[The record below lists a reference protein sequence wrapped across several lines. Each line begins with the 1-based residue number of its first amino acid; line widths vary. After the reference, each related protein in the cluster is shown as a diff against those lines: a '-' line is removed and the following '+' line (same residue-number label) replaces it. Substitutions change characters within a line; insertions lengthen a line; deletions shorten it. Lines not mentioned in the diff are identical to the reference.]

1 MVFLPSPATL
11 PLRNMITKTV
21 IPAAGFGTR
30 MLPAAKAVPK
40 ELLPILDRPTI
51 QYVVEEAAAAG
62 IDDVLLI
69 TGKDKRALE
78 DHFDRNAELEQRLAA
93 GKKSGLLD
101 SINTLVAKVKIHSV
115 RQAEQKGLGHAVLQA
130 RHHVGDHAFLCQ
142 LGDAIFSPPHAGAQ
156 RSAAPDL
163 LPAQQLVSAY
173 RDLKTPIIG
182 LERVP
187 VEKVDRYG
195 IVGGK
200 EIAPGLLKLD
210 TLVEKPSRETAPSNY
225 AICARYLLTPDIFEC
240 LDKTP
245 PGKGGEIQLTDAI
258 TPPPHRPPPHGPPPP
273 PPRHDIGNP
282 TDWLKTNLLYAS
294 RNPELWKQIA
304 PVLRELLK

>member
-1 MVFLPSPATL
+1 
-11 PLRNMITKTV
+11 MITKTV

-101 SINTLVAKVKIHSV
+101 SINTLVARVKIHSV

-130 RHHVGDHAFLCQ
+130 RHHVGDNPFLCQ
-142 LGDAIFSPPHAGAQ
+142 LGDAIFSPQLNGN
-156 RSAAPDL
+156 PDL
-163 LPAQQLVSAY
+163 PARQLVSAY

-182 LERVP
+182 LERVAP
-187 VEKVDRYG
+187 EKVDRYG

-200 EIAPGLLKLD
+200 ELSPGLLKLD
-210 TLVEKPSRETAPSNY
+210 TLVEKPSRESAPSNY
-225 AICARYLLTPDIFEC
+225 AICARYLLTPDIFDC
-240 LDKTP
+240 LDKTA

-258 TPPPHRPPPHGPPPP
+258 KLLLDRTPIHGVLLHAT
-273 PPRHDIGNP
+273 RHDIGNP
-282 TDWLKTNLLYAS
+282 TDWLKTNLIYAS
-294 RNPELWKQIA
+294 RNPDLWKQIA
-304 PVLRELLK
+304 PLLEELSSK

>member
-1 MVFLPSPATL
+1 
-11 PLRNMITKTV
+11 MITKTV

-62 IDDVLLI
+62 IDDVLLV
-69 TGKDKRALE
+69 TSRDKRALE

-101 SINTLVAKVKIHSV
+101 SINALVAKVKIHAV
-115 RQAEQKGLGHAVLQA
+115 RQGEQKGLGHAVLQA
-130 RHHVGDHAFLCQ
+130 RHHVGNHPFLCQ
-142 LGDAIFSPPHAGAQ
+142 LGDAIFSPFHTG
-156 RSAAPDL
+156 DL
-163 LPAQQLVSAY
+163 LPAQQLVNAY

-187 VEKVDRYG
+187 PEKVDRYG

-210 TLVEKPSRETAPSNY
+210 TLIEKPPRDAAPSNY
-225 AICARYLLTPDIFEC
+225 AICARYLLTPDIFDC

-258 TPPPHRPPPHGPPPP
+258 KLLLDRTPIHGVLLHAT
-273 PPRHDIGNP
+273 RHDIGNP
-282 TDWLKTNLLYAS
+282 TDWLKTNLVYAS
-294 RNPELWKQIA
+294 RNPDLWKQIA
-304 PVLRELLK
+304 PLLKDLLAK